1 VIDLPHIDAPAY
13 LKEGDESSEPAE
25 RRPANILIV
34 EDDVSVRDLCRRT
47 LQAEGFTVTACGPH
61 EALRTA
67 EWLGRSLDL
76 VLTDVVM
83 PELDGPTIAAALRSR
98 RQDLPILFMTGYPRN
113 REEELT
119 GAAARGE
126 VLAKPF
132 SSQELCEAINR
143 LLRRQSKAR

>member
-1 VIDLPHIDAPAY
+1 M
-13 LKEGDESSEPAE
+13 
-25 RRPANILIV
+25 
-34 EDDVSVRDLCRRT
+34 
-47 LQAEGFTVTACGPH
+47 
-61 EALRTA
+61 
-67 EWLGRSLDL
+67 

-119 GAAARGE
+119 GAVARGE

-132 SSQELCEAINR
+132 SPQELCEAV
-143 LLRRQSKAR
+143 RRVLERQPKSS